1 MFFDRKYFPKMIHQK
16 IFYFVQKYLEE
27 KKHTVAERWYK
38 KGSRKRKISWDE
50 FASLPE
56 KCLFGR
62 NWFLR
67 KGKLK
72 TIGLSL
78 QQTKILL
85 KMLND
90 VKFETLLHNNVM
102 VVAMKENSGGQTQFV
117 ENSHGGE
124 DILNFIA
131 FIPRYKTDN
140 DYFRKP
146 SLWKLF
152 VSRKDSNCK

>member
-1 MFFDRKYFPKMIHQK
+1 M
-16 IFYFVQKYLEE
+16 
-27 KKHTVAERWYK
+27 
-38 KGSRKRKISWDE
+38 
-50 FASLPE
+50 
-56 KCLFGR
+56 
-62 NWFLR
+62 
-67 KGKLK
+67 K

-85 KMLND
+85 KMLNV
-90 VKFETLLHNNVM
+90 VKFETLLHNNVT

-131 FIPRYKTDN
+131 SILRHKTDN

-146 SLWKLF
+146 SL
-152 VSRKDSNCK
+152 